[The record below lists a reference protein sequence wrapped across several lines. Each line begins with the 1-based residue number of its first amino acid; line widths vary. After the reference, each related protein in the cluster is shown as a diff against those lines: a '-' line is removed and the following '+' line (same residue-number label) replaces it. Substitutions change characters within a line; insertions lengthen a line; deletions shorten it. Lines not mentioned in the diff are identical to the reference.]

1 MWCLTLKGKH
11 WPGCSSEAPRW
22 WGPGKQASA
31 GDGHLSP
38 PLSSCWVPP
47 SLLLP
52 GLKNQDEPPPGP
64 TEGPWKGSERL
75 WS

>member
-11 WPGCSSEAPRW
+11 WPGCSSEALRVVGGRGNRPLL
-22 WGPGKQASA
+22 GTVT
-31 GDGHLSP
+31 LSP

-52 GLKNQDEPPPGP
+52 GLEESGRSPPGP

-75 WS
+75 S